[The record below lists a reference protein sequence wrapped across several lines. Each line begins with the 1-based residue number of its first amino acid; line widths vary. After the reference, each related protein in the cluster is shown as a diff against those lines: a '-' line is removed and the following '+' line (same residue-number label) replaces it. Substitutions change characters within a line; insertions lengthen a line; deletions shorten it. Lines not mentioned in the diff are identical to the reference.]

1 MLTASTG
8 AARPPRLPSTPLAF
22 RFAPTPPPRFC
33 RYGHVTSAS
42 AHVRLS
48 QHVRPLA
55 RPLQHLIV
63 AVPRRLGDAAI
74 DAALEAYSE
83 GRQQMWDQ
91 TVGSRRALLELC
103 ARHDRTLEA
112 LDVLQHMH
120 DDQIEPGMEA
130 LDELMRACQRGGD
143 VDESTLQLW
152 LGAAGG
158 DKQGS

>member
-1 MLTASTG
+1 MSDLW
-8 AARPPRLPSTPLAF
+8 LK
-22 RFAPTPPPRFC
+22 
-33 RYGHVTSAS
+33 
-42 AHVRLS
+42 AH
-48 QHVRPLA
+48 
-55 RPLQHLIV
+55 IV